1 MKYYIYVIIELLALR
16 AVSWKISKKNSTQ
29 IIRKTFMQAY
39 SSREITVNLLFH
51 SDQDS
56 NLTSK
61 TFMNQS
67 EKLNLEQSFSKPGRP
82 YDNSVCE
89 SFFSSLKQE
98 ELYRHE
104 YKTVEDIKR
113 NINNYMIFYNEKRLY
128 SVLRYWTPNK
138 FEAKFY
144 DKLRI
149 SQESIR
155 TSLV

>member
-1 MKYYIYVIIELLALR
+1 MKYYIYVIIDLLALR

-113 NINNYMIFYNEKRLY
+113 NINNYMIFYNEKRLC

>member
-1 MKYYIYVIIELLALR
+1 MKYYIYVIIDLLALR

-89 SFFSSLKQE
+89 SFSVSLKSRGA
-98 ELYRHE
+98 LS
-104 YKTVEDIKR
+104 T
-113 NINNYMIFYNEKRLY
+113 
-128 SVLRYWTPNK
+128 
-138 FEAKFY
+138 
-144 DKLRI
+144 RI
-149 SQESIR
+149 
-155 TSLV
+155 